1 MNGWLLDTNVVSE
14 LRRPRPNARVIVWMR
29 EAGTERLFLSTT
41 SFAEMRF
48 GIELETS
55 PNNRLQLY
63 SWLDV
68 QIRPMFAE
76 RVLEVDEQALFE
88 WRVLGDAASRKRRT
102 IPEPD
107 LLLSAVARRH
117 QLIVAS
123 RDVRHLAMSGVPVF
137 NPWTGQSFNT
147 PA

>member
-14 LRRPRPNARVIVWMR
+14 LRRPRPNARVIVWMG
-29 EAGTERLFLSTT
+29 EAGTERLFLSTI

-76 RVLEVDEQALFE
+76 RVLEVDERLCLNGVFWVMLRAG
-88 WRVLGDAASRKRRT
+88 RDA
-102 IPEPD
+102 P
-107 LLLSAVARRH
+107 
-117 QLIVAS
+117 
-123 RDVRHLAMSGVPVF
+123 
-137 NPWTGQSFNT
+137 
-147 PA
+147 